1 MPITI
6 WHNPR
11 CSTSRRVLQ
20 MIRDKGIEPHIV
32 EYLKTPPTAQ
42 EIKAVLAKAKL
53 DARGLLRKKEPAYQA
68 MGLDDVKLSDAAI
81 VRAMT
86 EQPILIERPVVL
98 AGRSAVLARPP
109 EKVLELL

>member
-1 MPITI
+1 MPVTI

-32 EYLKTPPTAQ
+32 EYLNTPPTAK

-53 DARGLLRKKEPAYQA
+53 DARSLLRKKEPAYRA
-68 MGLDDVKLSDAAI
+68 GGLDDNSLSEAAI
-81 VRAMT
+81 IRAMT
-86 EQPILIERPVVL
+86 EQPILIERPVVI
-98 AGRSAVLARPP
+98 AGRRAVLARPP
-109 EKVLELL
+109 EQVLALL